1 MLESIT
7 QDVRYGMRQL
17 KQSPGFTLTAVLSLA
32 LGIGANTA
40 IFQLV
45 DAIRLK
51 MLPVRNPQELVS
63 VDFEKNSSRSGW
75 FSTRSAR
82 LTYAQWE
89 QVRNQQQAFNGVL
102 AWSAARFN
110 LANGGEARPAE
121 GLYVSVEFF
130 RNLGVKAV
138 IGRTFTAQDYSETCG
153 GAGAVLSHS
162 FWQREFGGDP
172 GVLSR
177 TVSLDGHPIPVIGV
191 TPPSFFGVEVGNR
204 YDVAI
209 PLCADRLL
217 AEDKKGRIPIQHA
230 WWLSM
235 MGRLKPGWTVERANA
250 HLHALS
256 PGIMRATV
264 PPTYKPDAAKR
275 YLANK
280 LAATDGGTGV
290 SGLRREYER
299 PLWLLMATSGLV
311 LLIACANLANL
322 LLARAS
328 VRERE
333 IAVRLAIG
341 ASRWRLVRQ
350 LLAESLLLAVAGAAL
365 GAGLAQALSRGLVAF
380 ISRADSPL
388 FVGLNMDWRVLGF
401 SAALAMLTCVLFG
414 LAPAMRATHLSPAA
428 VIRSGG
434 RSMTAGRE
442 RFSLRRVLVATQ
454 VALSLVLL
462 VGALLF
468 VRSLRNLLT
477 TEAGFRAEGVLT
489 VSLDFARAQYPKDRR
504 MAVYREL
511 HDQLAAIPGVL
522 SAAQVWFT
530 PVSGAGWN
538 NDVGPDST
546 PAAASGKLSNC
557 NRVGQGYFR
566 TMGTSLVAGREFDDR
581 DTLSAPKVAIVNE
594 MFARK
599 FM

>member
-1 MLESIT
+1 MFEST
-7 QDVRYGMRQL
+7 MQDMRYGIRQL
-17 KQSPGFTLTAVLSLA
+17 RQSPGFTLVAVLSLA

-40 IFQLV
+40 IFQLI

-51 MLPVRNPQELVS
+51 MLPVHNPQELMS
-63 VDFEKNSSRSGW
+63 IDFERDSMRAGW

-82 LTYAQWE
+82 LTYAQWD
-89 QVRNQQQAFNGVL
+89 QIRAQQQVFTGVL

-121 GLYVSVEFF
+121 GLYVSGEFF
-130 RNLGVKAV
+130 RNLGVSAL
-138 IGRTFTAQDYSETCG
+138 IGRTFTAQDDSETCG
-153 GAGAVLSHS
+153 GTGAVLSHS

-177 TVSLDGHPIPVIGV
+177 TVSLDGHAIPVIGV

-217 AEDKKGRIPIQHA
+217 AEDKKGRIPLQHA

-264 PPTYKPDAAKR
+264 PPTYKPDTAKR

-322 LLARAS
+322 LLARALR
-328 VRERE
+328 VP
-333 IAVRLAIG
+333 
-341 ASRWRLVRQ
+341 
-350 LLAESLLLAVAGAAL
+350 LL
-365 GAGLAQALSRGLVAF
+365 
-380 ISRADSPL
+380 
-388 FVGLNMDWRVLGF
+388 
-401 SAALAMLTCVLFG
+401 
-414 LAPAMRATHLSPAA
+414 
-428 VIRSGG
+428 
-434 RSMTAGRE
+434 
-442 RFSLRRVLVATQ
+442 
-454 VALSLVLL
+454 
-462 VGALLF
+462 
-468 VRSLRNLLT
+468 
-477 TEAGFRAEGVLT
+477 EG
-489 VSLDFARAQYPKDRR
+489 
-504 MAVYREL
+504 
-511 HDQLAAIPGVL
+511 
-522 SAAQVWFT
+522 
-530 PVSGAGWN
+530 
-538 NDVGPDST
+538 
-546 PAAASGKLSNC
+546 
-557 NRVGQGYFR
+557 
-566 TMGTSLVAGREFDDR
+566 
-581 DTLSAPKVAIVNE
+581 
-594 MFARK
+594 
-599 FM
+599 